1 MALPAIAVY
10 SFVVI
15 IPSIRGSVFAFTS
28 WNGDTLT
35 APWVGFKNFQQI
47 FADPISVGAI
57 RNTIV
62 LAVVVTLAQNVLG
75 LLAALG
81 INRPL
86 HTRSA
91 LRMAFFLPVV
101 LTPVIAGYIW
111 SYLLAPDGAV
121 NEALRSVGLTGL
133 AHDWLGEK
141 RTALWSVCVEIVWQ
155 YLGISM
161 IIFLAALQGIPRE
174 LSEAAMVDGANQ
186 LQRFMRVTLPLIN
199 GAVVINTVLSVIAGL
214 GQFDQVYVMTGGGPA
229 ESSATLSLAIVKNG
243 FQSGHY
249 AFGTAMSVIA
259 AVIIATVAATQYLVL
274 SRRVSQ

>member
-1 MALPAIAVY
+1 MAIPAIAVY

-15 IPSIRGSVFAFTS
+15 IPSIRGSIFAFTS
-28 WNGDTLT
+28 WNGLTLT

-47 FADPISVGAI
+47 FADPIAMGAI
-57 RNTIV
+57 RNTIL
-62 LAVVVTLAQNVLG
+62 LAVVVTVAQNVLG

-81 INRPL
+81 VNRPL
-86 HTRSA
+86 RTRSA

-121 NEALRSVGLTGL
+121 NEALRSAGLTAL
-133 AHDWLGEK
+133 DHDWLGEK

-161 IIFLAALQGIPRE
+161 VIFLAALQGIPRE
-174 LSEAAMVDGANQ
+174 LTEAAMVDGAN
-186 LQRFMRVTLPLIN
+186 LFQRFMRVTLPLIN

-229 ESSATLSLAIVKNG
+229 ESSATLSIAIVKNG

-259 AVIIATVAATQYLVL
+259 AVIIGVVAATQYFVL